1 MSYFVAILFSTVA
14 AVAIASRFI
23 LKISD
28 FKRSLSV
35 VVVRAMIKLVVG
47 VLFGLLLA
55 MLLSLFQLQSATALI
70 GLFMGVLVLG
80 NITSLLLYQRLLKRL
95 WSLHFRIRTLIVS
108 GMVELFL
115 FVILLS
121 AVNLVA

>member
-1 MSYFVAILFSTVA
+1 VT
-14 AVAIASRFI
+14 IASRFI

-28 FKRSLSV
+28 FKRSLGV